1 MENDDRKRA
10 EALLDGEKRLLE
22 MVASGC
28 PLEDVLE
35 AMCRLVDTVV
45 GESVC
50 SILLIDRTG
59 RFRYGAGPM
68 LPAGYD
74 GAVASHQHRSRPT
87 LDHVARRLRRIG
99 K

>member
-35 AMCRLVDTVV
+35 AMCRLVDTIVR
-45 GESVC
+45 ESVC

-59 RFRYGAGPM
+59 RFRDRAGPM
-68 LPAGYD
+68 LPVGYD
-74 GAVASHQHRSRPT
+74 GAVNPTRYLESWPT
-87 LDHVARRLRRIG
+87 LDELRKQRRTSR
-99 K
+99 